1 MALTPEDVVK
11 KEFTKP
17 KGFGRSGYDEIQVDD
32 FLDEIVVELRRLNSE
47 NEDLTGKLEDCRRSK
62 GMPGK
67 ETSSP
72 AASVVPAA
80 TPAKAGA
87 DATQKVPVGVA
98 KNDASSKTSNDA
110 ALAKAR
116 EELAT
121 AQRDLASAK
130 GEREKVERE
139 VAQAKER
146 LATLQKEIEQA
157 EADADKRSTAALKRA
172 EDAEAKVGAQRSAA
186 TAASGNDAAGVIALA
201 QRLHDE
207 HVHEGETTRT
217 RLISEGQQQHDSM
230 VGDGTKK
237 RDDLIKQGQT
247 KHDQLV
253 GTGQNRHDALMR
265 QANERSTGLVKEAE
279 ERKNRILGQLTTE
292 RESISSKI
300 EQLKTFEHEYRSKLK
315 GFIEGQLKDLNSS
328 DSQGVKN

>member
-47 NEDLTGKLEDCRRSK
+47 NEELTGKLEDCRRSK
-62 GMPGK
+62 GLPGK
-67 ETSSP
+67 ETSSSSAP
-72 AASVVPAA
+72 KATVVPAL
-80 TPAKAGA
+80 TPVKA
-87 DATQKVPVGVA
+87 DADVTQAVSVA
-98 KNDASSKTSNDA
+98 TAKSDAPSKSAVDA

-121 AQRDLASAK
+121 AQRELASAK
-130 GEREKVERE
+130 GDREKVERE

-146 LATLQKEIEQA
+146 LAALQKEIAQ
-157 EADADKRSTAALKRA
+157 
-172 EDAEAKVGAQRSAA
+172 AEAKVNA
-186 TAASGNDAAGVIALA
+186 TADAQQSASATATAKSGNDAASVIALA

-207 HVHEGETTRT
+207 HVHEGQTTRT
-217 RLISEGQQQHDSM
+217 RLITEGQEQHDSM
-230 VGDGTKK
+230 VGEGTAK
-237 RDDLIKQGQT
+237 RDDLIKQGQA
-247 KHDQLV
+247 KHDQLI
-253 GTGQNRHDALMR
+253 GTGQSRHDELMK

-300 EQLKTFEHEYRSKLK
+300 EQLKSFEHEYRSKLK
-315 GFIEGQLKDLNSS
+315 GFIESQLKDLNRDASEAS
-328 DSQGVKN
+328 EGAQK

>member
-67 ETSSP
+67 ETSSSSAP
-72 AASVVPAA
+72 AASVVPAL
-80 TPAKAGA
+80 TPVKGDADAAQEVHVSAAKA
-87 DATQKVPVGVA
+87 DAP
-98 KNDASSKTSNDA
+98 SKASNDA
-110 ALAKAR
+110 ALSKAR

-146 LATLQKEIEQA
+146 LAALQKEIAQA
-157 EADADKRSTAALKRA
+157 QADAEKQAAPIA
-172 EDAEAKVGAQRSAA
+172 AAPSAP
-186 TAASGNDAAGVIALA
+186 SSNDAAGVIALA

-207 HVHEGETTRT
+207 HVHEGETTRS
-217 RLISEGQQQHDSM
+217 RLISEGQEQHDSM
-230 VGDGTKK
+230 VVVGTKK
-237 RDDLIKQGQT
+237 RDEMVKQGQS
-247 KHDQLV
+247 KHDELV
-253 GTGQNRHDALMR
+253 GTGQNRHDELMK

-279 ERKNRILGQLTTE
+279 ERKNRILGQLRTE

-315 GFIEGQLKDLNSS
+315 GFIESQLKDLNRDGSEETES
-328 DSQGVKN
+328 AKR